1 MVLNVG
7 LDMSLANMEDWKG
20 MREKEG
26 EEKSTRT
33 DITNGEAS
41 R

>member
-7 LDMSLANMEDWKG
+7 LDISLANMEDWKG
-20 MREKEG
+20 MWEKEG
-26 EEKSTRT
+26 EEKSGRT
-33 DITNGEAS
+33 YVTNGEAS